1 MDILMQV
8 AVLMLHD
15 NHTDTELQSDT
26 MLSQSSESHRQLL

>member
-1 MDILMQV
+1 MDILMQA

-15 NHTDTELQSDT
+15 NHTDTEFQSDT